1 MLNTLI
7 SQKVGAW
14 FGREDCPVRQIVDYI
29 ETAGHLRDAQV
40 EAIKTYLFLKIEGA
54 NRPLWELFR
63 DGFFV
68 QGEDL
73 SRLHISEAT
82 RSHFETNPAA
92 RSLFEFSRMKVN
104 GGPKTVLPE
113 LEKYLLDHAAALDC
127 TQVIRRL
134 FYGVEY
140 PDYLFSL
147 PMGAGK
153 TFLMAAFIYLDLY
166 FAQNDPNNKAF
177 AHNFVLL
184 VPSGLK
190 SSIIPSLKTIDNFDP
205 AWVLPEP
212 AASNVRKLIKFEILD
227 QPKSGSRS
235 NKARNPNAQKISQ
248 CQPFEDLMGL
258 VIVTN
263 AEKVVLDKVKFDPQG
278 RLELQTEDEK
288 DRAGNELRNLIGKV
302 PNLQILIDEVHHA
315 ATDDIKLRQVV
326 NAWSAGRDGGA
337 GNINGVLGFSGTPYL
352 ASPEPVP
359 VADGVSIKVPQITN
373 TVFYYPLTRAIQG
386 FLKKPA
392 VHTVS
397 GLQPRQI
404 VRQGVSEFLEKYG
417 AKTYRNGATA
427 KLALYCGSIER
438 LEEDVYPMLL
448 GEMGIAPA
456 DILKYHRG
464 NAKYKIAADAES
476 EWKKLDT
483 PLSHKRIVLLVQ
495 IGKEGWDCRSL
506 TGVVLSQKGDCP
518 TNMVLQTGCRCL
530 RQMDG
535 GPQAPEVE
543 TAGIWLNADNA
554 KILEK
559 QLAEEQHTSI
569 EEINKLGQGQ
579 APPTRPRLS
588 RVDHLRL
595 PPVDFYQLRVQYE
608 TLMTE
613 KAAPQASL
621 QALDVA
627 PFRSNASTRTGGLA
641 PGGAEMLRF
650 HEEEWG
656 DFADFSTWLLRV
668 AKGSFNKVSL
678 PALRAFTPELRA
690 VFDAITY
697 PDGDARRFNALYD
710 ADAVAAEVRLAFY
723 AKRELT
729 SSSDVI
735 PQEARLL
742 LVEKLTALAADK
754 KNLYPTE
761 ADTAQIVAMDA
772 EKQDAFQYAQA
783 RRKKMEAVRET
794 MKAQGLNP
802 ADFPNLFDLPDA
814 APTTA
819 VDNKDRSFHFLPYN
833 FDSSTERNFLEG
845 ALEMKSLRERGL
857 ELYFNGVG
865 ELTEFRVDCYAKR
878 PHGWSKVGK
887 YTPDFLLVERRGAR
901 IYRALIIETK
911 GSGFA
916 QSGGFPERKEFMQT
930 EFLRMNNEKFGYA
943 RFDYLYLSDKEDLP
957 LNLRRLHDAAA
968 AFFTN

>member
-7 SQKVGAW
+7 AQKAERW
-14 FGREDCPVRQIVDYI
+14 FQQPDCPVHQIVDYI
-29 ETAGHLRDAQV
+29 ETAGYLRDAQI

-54 NRPLWELFR
+54 NRPLWELFC

-73 SRLHISEAT
+73 SRLHISEAART
-82 RSHFETNPAA
+82 LFESDKAA
-92 RSLFEFSRMKVN
+92 RSLFEFSRRKAN
-104 GGPKTVLPE
+104 GGPKTMLPE
-113 LEKYLLDHAAALDC
+113 LEAYLRDHAADVDC
-127 TQVIRRL
+127 NGVIQQL

-153 TFLMAAFIYLDLY
+153 TFLMAAFIHLDLY
-166 FAQNDPNNKAF
+166 FAQNDPDNKAF

-190 SSIIPSLKTIDNFDP
+190 SSIIPSLKTIENFDP
-205 AWVLPEP
+205 TWVLPEP

-227 QPKSGSRS
+227 QPKSGSKS

-248 CQPFEDLMGL
+248 YQPFEDLMGL

-263 AEKVVLDKVKFDPQG
+263 AEKVVLDKAKFDPQG

-326 NAWSAGRDGGA
+326 NAWSAGRDGGG

-352 ASPEPVP
+352 ASPEPVR
-359 VADGVSIKVPQITN
+359 VADGVSIKVSQITN

-392 VHTVS
+392 VHTIS
-397 GLQPRQI
+397 GLQSRQI

-417 AKTYRNGATA
+417 TKTYSNGATA

-448 GEMGIAPA
+448 GEMGIAPE

-464 NAKYKIAADAES
+464 NTKYKVAADAEA
-476 EWKKLDT
+476 EWKTLDT
-483 PLSHKRIVLLVQ
+483 SLSRKKIILLVQ

-518 TNMVLQTGCRCL
+518 TNMVLQTSCRCL

-535 GPQAPEVE
+535 GPQATEVE

-554 KILEK
+554 ATLNK
-559 QLAEEQHTSI
+559 QLKEEQHTSI
-569 EEINKLGQGQ
+569 EEINKLGQGEP
-579 APPTRPRLS
+579 APTRPRFS
-588 RVDHLRL
+588 RVDHLQL
-595 PPVDFYQLRVQYE
+595 PPVDFYQLRVQYQ
-608 TLMTE
+608 TLTTAD
-613 KAAPQASL
+613 AAPQAHL
-621 QALDVA
+621 QALDTA
-627 PFRSNASTRTGGLA
+627 PFRANAATRTGGLA
-641 PGGAEMLRF
+641 PGGAETLRF
-650 HEEEWG
+650 HEKEWG
-656 DFADFSTWLLRV
+656 GVADFSAWLLRV
-668 AKGSFNKVSL
+668 AKGSFDAVSL
-678 PALRAFTPELRA
+678 PDLRAFTPELQA
-690 VFDAITY
+690 VFDTITT
-697 PDGDARRFNALYD
+697 PDGDTRRFNGLYD
-710 ADAVAAEVRLAFY
+710 EDAIAAKVRLAFY
-723 AKRELT
+723 ARRELT

-754 KNLYPTE
+754 KNLYPSE
-761 ADTAQIVAMDA
+761 ADTKQMREMD
-772 EKQDAFQYAQA
+772 EGGQDAFQYAQA
-783 RRKKMEAVRET
+783 QRQKLEVVRET
-794 MKAQGLNP
+794 LKTQGLDP
-802 ADFPNLFDLPDA
+802 ADFPSLFNLPDA
-814 APTTA
+814 EPTTA
-819 VDNKDRSFHFLPYN
+819 VVNKDRSFHFVPYN
-833 FDSSTERNFLEG
+833 FDSSFERDFLEG
-845 ALEMKSLRERGL
+845 ALQLDHLRERGL
-857 ELYFNGVG
+857 ELYFNGAG
-865 ELTEFRVDCYAKR
+865 ELTEFQIDCYAKR

-887 YTPDFLLVERRGAR
+887 YTPDFLLVERQDAK
-901 IYRALIIETK
+901 IHRALIIETK

-916 QSGGFPERKEFMQT
+916 QSGGFPARKAFMET
-930 EFLRMNNEKFGYA
+930 EFLRLNTEKFGYA
-943 RFDYLYLSDKEDLP
+943 RFDYLYLSDKEDLT
-957 LNLRRLHDAAA
+957 LNLRTLCERAKQ
-968 AFFTN
+968 FFVD